1 MRLEFERLESK
12 VDDAI
17 LEKKEPLEA
26 TTNAIQ
32 ALNAKLTKVNHE
44 IECLKS
50 GFREASKELMEV
62 KSHER
67 ELNAALKKEHEKT
80 ATELD
85 QSNLNINSL
94 NVELHSARDESQ
106 ELRDKLKEANG
117 EIEHL
122 KSRWKEE
129 ITELLKSHERELNAA
144 LKKEHEKT
152 ATDVAPKQNIVELL
166 LLVFFMVA
174 SDIAPE
180 LKIVLMVVI
189 YQLMASRRTNEA
201 LLSEMMFLRL
211 EHGQVL
217 NVLLQ
222 GRQQEE

>member
-1 MRLEFERLESK
+1 MERRK
-12 VDDAI
+12 HR
-17 LEKKEPLEA
+17 A
-26 TTNAIQ
+26 TQVTR
-32 ALNAKLTKVNHE
+32 KR
-44 IECLKS
+44 IECH
-50 GFREASKELMEV
+50 FEE
-62 KSHER
+62 ER
-67 ELNAALKKEHEKT
+67 EKT

-85 QSNLNINSL
+85 QTNLNINSL

-144 LKKEHEKT
+144 LKKEHDKT

-174 SDIAPE
+174 SDIVPE